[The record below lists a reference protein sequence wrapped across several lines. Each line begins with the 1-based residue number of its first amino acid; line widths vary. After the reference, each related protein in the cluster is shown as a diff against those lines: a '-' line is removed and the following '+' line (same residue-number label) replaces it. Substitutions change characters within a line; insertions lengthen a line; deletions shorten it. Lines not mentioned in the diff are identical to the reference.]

1 MKKGI
6 RFYNTIYFRML
17 VIFGVVFSVLLVL
30 VGVVFM
36 EIYSESVIRDYEK
49 QLITES
55 EEIAYN
61 VEDYAINDEPSEFVN
76 YMDAVTSMLESQMV
90 DVWILPNYK
99 SDNRLK
105 KRYTNVSVKYKQ
117 LSKGMKKTVKY
128 IYENNEAVANQ
139 SYDEIYETDLIY
151 AAAPVRDGG
160 GRVIGVVLLNGIA
173 KSRVDVINRCKSIII
188 MSLFIAW
195 VVSFFIALFF
205 ARQISYP
212 ITKIRETANRLA
224 KGEYSI
230 QTGIGARGELGELE
244 DTIDILSD
252 KLAEK

>member
-6 RFYNTIYFRML
+6 RFYNTIYFKML
-17 VIFGVVFSVLLVL
+17 VIFGAVFSVLLLL

-105 KRYTNVSVKYKQ
+105 KKYTNVSVKYNQ

-128 IYENNEAVANQ
+128 VFENNESAANQ
-139 SYDEIYETDLIY
+139 RYDEIYETDLIY

-160 GRVIGVVLLNGIA
+160 GRVIGVALLNGIA
-173 KSRVDVINRCKSIII
+173 KSRVDVINR
-188 MSLFIAW
+188 
-195 VVSFFIALFF
+195 
-205 ARQISYP
+205 
-212 ITKIRETANRLA
+212 
-224 KGEYSI
+224 
-230 QTGIGARGELGELE
+230 
-244 DTIDILSD
+244 
-252 KLAEK
+252 

>member
-90 DVWILPNYK
+90 DVWIPVSYTHLTLP
-99 SDNRLK
+99 
-105 KRYTNVSVKYKQ
+105 T
-117 LSKGMKKTVKY
+117 
-128 IYENNEAVANQ
+128 
-139 SYDEIYETDLIY
+139 
-151 AAAPVRDGG
+151 
-160 GRVIGVVLLNGIA
+160 IA
-173 KSRVDVINRCKSIII
+173 
-188 MSLFIAW
+188 
-195 VVSFFIALFF
+195 
-205 ARQISYP
+205 
-212 ITKIRETANRLA
+212 
-224 KGEYSI
+224 
-230 QTGIGARGELGELE
+230 
-244 DTIDILSD
+244 
-252 KLAEK
+252 

>member
-128 IYENNEAVANQ
+128 IYENNF
-139 SYDEIYETDLIY
+139 
-151 AAAPVRDGG
+151 
-160 GRVIGVVLLNGIA
+160 IGQII
-173 KSRVDVINRCKSIII
+173 SR
-188 MSLFIAW
+188 LF
-195 VVSFFIALFF
+195 
-205 ARQISYP
+205 
-212 ITKIRETANRLA
+212 
-224 KGEYSI
+224 
-230 QTGIGARGELGELE
+230 
-244 DTIDILSD
+244 
-252 KLAEK
+252 